1 MRAFMIPGV
10 LYCSMKEDIHPVEGD
25 TLKLTDIVHERAIL
39 GTGLPC
45 GYKLADCDQ
54 TFDEYLVEVTNINTH
69 EIRGKISSET
79 LTLLTEDGDT
89 VKVTYRGREPI
100 AGTPG
105 GSLRASNSQG
115 ASQGYVWEKVGAFI
129 LTDE

>member
-1 MRAFMIPGV
+1 MIPGV

-25 TLKLTDIVHERAIL
+25 TLKLTDIVHSRAIL

-45 GYKLADCDQ
+45 GYQLADADQ
-54 TFDEYLVEVTNINTH
+54 TFDEYLVEVTNISTH
-69 EIRGKISSET
+69 KVRDRISSET

-100 AGTPG
+100 AGSPG
-105 GSLRASNSQG
+105 SSLRASNSQG
-115 ASQGYVWEKVGAFI
+115 ASQGYVWEKVGAYI
-129 LTDE
+129 LTDK

>member
-1 MRAFMIPGV
+1 MRAFMVSGV

-25 TLKLTDIVHERAIL
+25 TLKLTGIVHKRAIL

-45 GYKLADCDQ
+45 GYKLADSDQ
-54 TFDEYLVEVTNINTH
+54 TFDEYLVEVVDRTTH
-69 EIRGKISSET
+69 KVRDRISSET

-105 GSLRASNSQG
+105 ASLRASNSQG
-115 ASQGYVWEKVGAFI
+115 ASQAYPWEKVGSYI
-129 LTDE
+129 LTDR